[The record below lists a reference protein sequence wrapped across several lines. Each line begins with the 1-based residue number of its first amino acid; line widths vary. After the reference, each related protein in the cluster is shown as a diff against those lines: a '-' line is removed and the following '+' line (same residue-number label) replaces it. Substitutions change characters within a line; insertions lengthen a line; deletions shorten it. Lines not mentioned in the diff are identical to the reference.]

1 MHSPPR
7 TRVLRIETFEKR
19 EVFAASMG
27 WDGPGQG
34 TAELSYYIGP
44 VPSTFSLSASQVQS
58 AIESALKAWASA
70 ASIRFVQTTK
80 PGLDNSIDIS
90 FSKID
95 GAGGTLAQAY
105 FPNDVNRSRLA
116 GDVQFDATDSFEVG
130 NQRGNAAFDFVW
142 VAVHELGH
150 ALGLDHSSVPGSVML
165 PMVDA
170 NQAFSTLSASDIRAI
185 DALYASAP
193 GSVTPLGVSNPN
205 TSPSNPTAPGTTT
218 NTTNTNT
225 KNSYQPNSQDLR
237 RWVQAWNAWANTWLR
252 STAAAWRSGGLS
264 FNRSAQSSVPTTPS
278 GTSTASGTR
287 GALDQVDPCFG
298 QWAASDGLVAAS
310 RIRRS

>member
-1 MHSPPR
+1 MHSHQR
-7 TRVLRIETFEKR
+7 KRVLRIETFEKR

-34 TAELSYYIGP
+34 TAQLTYYIGT

-58 AIESALKAWASA
+58 AIDSALRAWASA

-105 FPNDVNRSRLA
+105 FPKDVNTGRLA
-116 GDVQFDATDSFEVG
+116 GDVQFDVTDSFEIG
-130 NQRGNAAFDFVW
+130 NPRGNAAFDFVL

-165 PMVDA
+165 PTVDP
-170 NQAFSTLSASDIRAI
+170 NQAFSTLGASDVRAI
-185 DALYASAP
+185 DALYASSP
-193 GSVTPLGVSNPN
+193 GSVIPLAASSPN
-205 TSPSNPTAPGTTT
+205 TSPSNPTTPPTTT
-218 NTTNTNT
+218 NTTNTNV
-225 KNSYQPNSQDLR
+225 YQPSSQDLR
-237 RWVQAWNAWANTWLR
+237 RWVQAWNAWANAWFR
-252 STAAAWRSGGLS
+252 SAAAAWRSGGLS
-264 FNRSAQSSVPTTPS
+264 FSRSALNSVPATSS
-278 GTSTASGTR
+278 GTPTASGLQT
-287 GALDQVDPCFG
+287 GLDQVDPCVG
-298 QWAASDGLVAAS
+298 QGWASETTVAS
-310 RIRRS
+310 RMRRT